1 MIKLVTSYKDDN
13 ANMQVQGNNEEILT
27 DFCMAFSILVNE
39 WLKSCD
45 RIATDEEKANMLK
58 YDTKK
63 LMIDFIENPVEN
75 YNSFEIDI

>member
-1 MIKLVTSYKDDN
+1 MIKFVISYKDDE
-13 ANMQVQGNNEEILT
+13 ANMQVQGNTEEILK

-63 LMIDFIENPVEN
+63 LMIDFIENPVEA
-75 YNSFEIDI
+75 YNSFEN

>member
-1 MIKLVTSYKDDN
+1 MIKFVISYKDDE
-13 ANMQVQGNNEEILT
+13 ANMQVNGNNEEILS

-39 WLKSCD
+39 WLKACD

-63 LMIDFIENPVEN
+63 LMIDFIENPIEN
-75 YNSFEIDI
+75 YNSVDI

>member
-1 MIKLVTSYKDDN
+1 MIKLVISYKDDE
-13 ANMQVQGNNEEILT
+13 ANMQVQGNTEEILS

-63 LMIDFIENPVEN
+63 LMIDFIENPVEA
-75 YNSFEIDI
+75 YNSFEN

>member
-1 MIKLVTSYKDDN
+1 MIKLVISYKDDE
-13 ANMQVQGNNEEILT
+13 ANMQVQGNTEEILS
-27 DFCMAFSILVNE
+27 DFCIAFSILVNE

-63 LMIDFIENPVEN
+63 LMIDFIENPVEA
-75 YNSFEIDI
+75 YNSSEIDI

>member
-39 WLKSCD
+39 WLKSCS
-45 RIATDEEKANMLK
+45 RIVTDEEKANMLK

-75 YNSFEIDI
+75 YNSVEIDI

>member
-13 ANMQVQGNNEEILT
+13 VDMQVQGNTEEILS
-27 DFCMAFSILVNE
+27 DFCMAFSIIVNE

-58 YDTKK
+58 YDTRK
-63 LMIDFIENPVEN
+63 LMIDFIENPVEA
-75 YNSFEIDI
+75 YNSDEIDI

>member
-1 MIKLVTSYKDDN
+1 MIKLVISYKDDE
-13 ANMQVQGNNEEILT
+13 ANMQVKGNSEEILT
-27 DFCMAFSILVNE
+27 DFCIAFSIIVNE

-63 LMIDFIENPVEN
+63 LMIDFIENPVEA
-75 YNSFEIDI
+75 YNSFGIDI

>member
-1 MIKLVTSYKDDN
+1 MIKLVISHKDDE
-13 ANMQVQGNNEEILT
+13 ANMQVNGNSEEILS
-27 DFCMAFSILVNE
+27 DFCMAFSIIVNE

-75 YNSFEIDI
+75 YNSFEN